1 MSDQPTGHV
10 WGEPPR
16 RDADDLTR
24 PIPVVAGSAVGPTLV
39 GPTYLE
45 PVVVEDG
52 RRRRHVP
59 TLPVVLLAAAL
70 VVALVGVGRM
80 VQVTMAWQ
88 RSSTQWQAL
97 ARAHGDQLAQSQAD
111 LKAAQDELTAT
122 RAQLDTAQQ
131 RITQL
136 ADEKAKL
143 GDTTAA
149 QQQLADYQA
158 RVSQAAGKVAT
169 SLATCIDGQNKL
181 ISYLTNAS
189 AYDASS
195 LASYRSDVQ
204 SYCGQATAANTA
216 LQRELSR

>member
-1 MSDQPTGHV
+1 VSDEPSGLVWSQPPH
-10 WGEPPR
+10 
-16 RDADDLTR
+16 RDDETR
-24 PIPVVAGSAVGPTLV
+24 PLPVVEPGRHGRRRPA
-39 GPTYLE
+39 
-45 PVVVEDG
+45 PVVV
-52 RRRRHVP
+52 
-59 TLPVVLLAAAL
+59 VLAVAL
-70 VVALVGVGRM
+70 VVALVAVGRM
-80 VQVTMAWQ
+80 IQVTSA
-88 RSSTQWQAL
+88 QWQAL
-97 ARAHGDQLAQSQAD
+97 ARTHGDQLAQAQAD

-122 RAQLDTAQQ
+122 GSQLDAAQQ

-189 AYDASS
+189 AYDPAS
-195 LASYRSDVQ
+195 LASYRNDVQ

>member
-1 MSDQPTGHV
+1 MSDEPTGLV
-10 WGEPPR
+10 WSQPPH
-16 RDADDLTR
+16 RDDETR
-24 PIPVVAGSAVGPTLV
+24 PLPVV
-39 GPTYLE
+39 E
-45 PVVVEDG
+45 PGRHG
-52 RRRRHVP
+52 RRRP
-59 TLPVVLLAAAL
+59 APLIVVLVVAL
-70 VVALVGVGRM
+70 VVALVAVGRM
-80 VQVTMAWQ
+80 IQVTTAWQ
-88 RSSTQWQAL
+88 RSSAQWQAL
-97 ARAHGDQLAQSQAD
+97 AHTHGDQLAQAQAD

-122 RAQLDTAQQ
+122 RSQLDAAQQ

-143 GDTTAA
+143 LAAAAA

-181 ISYLTNAS
+181 ISYLSNAS
-189 AYDASS
+189 AYDPAS
-195 LASYRSDVQ
+195 LASYRNDVQ